1 MGQCWSLFGRM
12 SLDCGVGLDVD
23 LNVKG
28 LMVQERGNPEDPD
41 YTLETRREQQ
51 DSDTMDCL

>member
-12 SLDCGVGLDVD
+12 CFDSGVGLVAD

-28 LMVQERGNPEDPD
+28 LMVPERGNPGLD
-41 YTLETRREQQ
+41 
-51 DSDTMDCL
+51 

>member
-12 SLDCGVGLDVD
+12 SFDSGVGLVVD

-28 LMVQERGNPEDPD
+28 LMVEERGNPGLD
-41 YTLETRREQQ
+41 
-51 DSDTMDCL
+51 